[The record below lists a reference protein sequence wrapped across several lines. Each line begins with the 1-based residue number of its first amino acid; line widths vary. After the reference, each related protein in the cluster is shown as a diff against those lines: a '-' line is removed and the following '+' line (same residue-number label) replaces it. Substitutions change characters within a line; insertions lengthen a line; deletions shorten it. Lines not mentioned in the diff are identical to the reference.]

1 MGHAD
6 IKRTLKSYTDFEEE
20 RVLKAVGRV
29 DRLLWSVAPP
39 EPD

>member
-6 IKRTLKSYTDFEEE
+6 IKRTLNSYTDFEEE
-20 RVLKAVGRV
+20 RALKAVGRV

-39 EPD
+39 